1 MHWAG
6 DPSPA
11 YSLMGTVPGSVA
23 VPEGGAVGLVI
34 AVIGAG
40 YVGLVQA
47 GGLVRLG
54 HRVRVGEKDPSRL
67 RGLRLAE
74 LPIYEPGLDAL
85 IAEGVSTGRLS
96 FHASNREAV
105 RGADVVFVTLP
116 TPSAPDGSVD
126 TTILHDAVE
135 RLAGTLEGGAVLA
148 IKSTVPV
155 GTARQIAGLP
165 VILDRDVR
173 VVSNPEFLRGGSA
186 VHDFL
191 HPDRIVIGAEDP
203 GAVDLLVSAVYRGLG
218 GDLVVTDPAS
228 AEMIKYAANSYLAT
242 RLGFANSIANLCEA
256 VGADAAEVL
265 GGMGRDH
272 RIGPHYLQ
280 PGPGYGGS
288 CLPKDT
294 RALLSIA
301 DQSGYD
307 FVLLRA
313 AMEVNDLQRR
323 RIVEKVESAAGGS
336 LQGSVIGLW
345 GLAFKA
351 DTDDTRESPAV
362 DLAERLLACGAVVQA
377 YDPKVNAPI
386 SGVIRAGDAVSA
398 ASGADVL
405 LVATEW
411 KEFREVDLS
420 EVRGVMRGSAVVDAR
435 NLLDPAV
442 VEAHGL
448 AYVGVGSVT

>member
-1 MHWAG
+1 M
-6 DPSPA
+6 
-11 YSLMGTVPGSVA
+11 
-23 VPEGGAVGLVI
+23 VI

-47 GGLVRLG
+47 GGLVRMG
-54 HRVRVGEKDPSRL
+54 HRVRVGERDPARL
-67 RGLRLAE
+67 RALRAGGL
-74 LPIYEPGLDAL
+74 PVYEPGLDSL
-85 IAEGVSTGRLS
+85 ISEGTTTGCLT

-105 RGADVVFVTLP
+105 RGAGVVFVALP

-126 TTILHDAVE
+126 TAILYDAVE
-135 RLAGTLEGGAVLA
+135 SLAGAMERGAVLA

-155 GTARQIAGLP
+155 GTTRRVARLPAIA
-165 VILDRDVR
+165 DRGIR
-173 VVSNPEFLRGGSA
+173 VVSNPEFLREGSA

-203 GAVDLLVSAVYRGLG
+203 DAVELLVSGVYVGLG
-218 GDLVVTDPAS
+218 GDVVATDPAS

-242 RLGFANSIANLCEA
+242 RLSFANSIANLCEA

-294 RALLSIA
+294 RALMSIA
-301 DQSGYD
+301 DRSGYD
-307 FVLLRA
+307 FALLRA
-313 AMEVNDLQRR
+313 VMEVNELQRQ
-323 RIVEKVESAAGGS
+323 RIVDKVKEAVGGS
-336 LQGSVIGLW
+336 VDGAVVCLW

-351 DTDDTRESPAV
+351 ETDDVRESPAV
-362 DLAERLLACGAVVQA
+362 DVAERLVTAGAVVQA
-377 YDPKVNAPI
+377 YDPQAKASV
-386 SGVIRAGDAVSA
+386 SGVKPLGDPVSA

-420 EVRGVMRGSAVVDAR
+420 KVRRAMRGSTIVDAR
-435 NLLDPAV
+435 NLLDPRS

-448 AYVGVGSVT
+448 SHVGVGTIR

>member
-1 MHWAG
+1 
-6 DPSPA
+6 
-11 YSLMGTVPGSVA
+11 MG
-23 VPEGGAVGLVI
+23 L

-40 YVGLVQA
+40 YIGLVQA
-47 GGLVRLG
+47 AGLVSLG
-54 HRVRVGEKDPSRL
+54 HRVRVGERDPARL
-67 RGLRLAE
+67 RTLRAGKS
-74 LPIYEPGLDAL
+74 PIYEPGLDSL
-85 IAEGVSTGRLS
+85 ISEGMASGRLS

-105 RGADVVFVTLP
+105 RGAGVVFIALP

-126 TTILHDAVE
+126 TSILHDAVAT
-135 RLAGTLEGGAVLA
+135 LVGTLERGAVLA
-148 IKSTVPV
+148 VKSTVPV
-155 GTARQIAGLP
+155 GTARRLASLP
-165 VILDRDVR
+165 AISDRGVR
-173 VVSNPEFLRGGSA
+173 VVSNPEFLREGSA

-191 HPDRIVIGAEDP
+191 NPDRIVIGTADP
-203 GAVDLLVSAVYRGLG
+203 RAIEILGSHVYRGLG
-218 GDLVVTDPAS
+218 GELVVTDPAS

-242 RLGFANSIANLCEA
+242 RLSFANSIANLCEA

-265 GGMGRDH
+265 GGMGRDR

-301 DQSGYD
+301 ERSGFD

-313 AMEVNDLQRR
+313 VMDVNDLQRS
-323 RIVEKVESAAGGS
+323 RIIDKVGEALGGS
-336 LQGSVIGLW
+336 VDGAVVGLW

-351 DTDDTRESPAV
+351 GTDDTRESPAR
-362 DLAERLLACGAVVQA
+362 DLAERLLEAGAVVQA
-377 YDPKVNAPI
+377 YDPKVSAPV
-386 SGVIRAGDAVSA
+386 SGVFPAGDAVSA

-420 EVRGVMRGSAVVDAR
+420 EVRRVMRGSAVVDAR
-435 NLLDPAV
+435 NLLDPAE
-442 VEAHGL
+442 VEARGL
-448 AYVGVGSVT
+448 AYVGVGSVR

>member
-1 MHWAG
+1 MHWAV
-6 DPSPA
+6 DPLQADP
-11 YSLMGTVPGSVA
+11 LMGRVPGSV
-23 VPEGGAVGLVI
+23 PDRNDGAAGRAI

-54 HRVRVGEKDPSRL
+54 HRVRVGEKDPV
-67 RGLRLAE
+67 RLAALRSGE
-74 LPIYEPGLDAL
+74 LPIYEPGLDSL
-85 IAEGVSTGRLS
+85 ISEGVVTGRLS

-105 RGADVVFVTLP
+105 RGADVVFVALP

-126 TTILHDAVE
+126 TTIIHDALE
-135 RLAGTLEGGAVLA
+135 GLAGVLERGAVVA

-155 GTARQIAGLP
+155 GTTRRVACFPGIS
-165 VILDRDVR
+165 DRGVR
-173 VVSNPEFLRGGSA
+173 VVSNPEFLREGSA
-186 VHDFL
+186 VRDFL
-191 HPDRIVIGAEDP
+191 NPDRIVIGAEDP
-203 GAVDLLVSAVYRGLG
+203 GAVELLVSVVYRGLG

-256 VGADAAEVL
+256 VGADAAAVL

-301 DQSGYD
+301 DRNGYD

-313 AMEVNDLQRR
+313 AMEVNDLQRL
-323 RIVEKVESAAGGS
+323 RIVEKVEAATGGS
-336 LQGSVIGLW
+336 LEGAVIGLW

-362 DLAERLLACGAVVQA
+362 DLAQRLLASGAVVQA
-377 YDPKVNAPI
+377 YDPQAKAPVP
-386 SGVIRAGDAVSA
+386 GVKPAGDPVSA

-411 KEFREVDLS
+411 KEFLDVDLS
-420 EVRGVMRGSAVVDAR
+420 EVRRAMRGSAVVDAR
-435 NLLDPAV
+435 NLLDAGTV
-442 VEAHGL
+442 KSHGL
-448 AYVGVGSVT
+448 SYVGIGNTE

>member
-1 MHWAG
+1 
-6 DPSPA
+6 
-11 YSLMGTVPGSVA
+11 MGRVPGSVPDQA
-23 VPEGGAVGLVI
+23 AGMAI

-54 HRVRVGEKDPSRL
+54 HRVRVGEKDPARL
-67 RGLRLAE
+67 RALRSGE
-74 LPIYEPGLDAL
+74 LPIYEPGLDSL
-85 IAEGVSTGRLS
+85 ISEGVAAGRLS

-105 RGADVVFVTLP
+105 RGAGAVFVALP

-126 TTILHDAVE
+126 TTILLDAVG
-135 RLAGTLEGGAVLA
+135 RLAGALEAGAVLA

-155 GTARQIAGLP
+155 GTAKRVACLP
-165 VILDRDVR
+165 VISDREVR
-173 VVSNPEFLRGGSA
+173 VVSNPEFLREGSA

-191 HPDRIVIGAEDP
+191 NPDRIVVGAEDP
-203 GAVDLLVSAVYRGLG
+203 GAADLLVSAVYRGLG
-218 GDLVVTDPAS
+218 GDFVVTDPAS

-256 VGADAAEVL
+256 VGADASEVL

-272 RIGPHYLQ
+272 RIGPHYLK

-301 DQSGYD
+301 DRSGYD

-323 RIVEKVESAAGGS
+323 RIVEKVEAAAEGS
-336 LQGSVIGLW
+336 LEGSVIGLW

-362 DLAERLLACGAVVQA
+362 DLAERLLAGGAVVQA
-377 YDPKVNAPI
+377 YDPHVKAPI
-386 SGVIRAGDAVSA
+386 PGVQSAGDPVTA

-405 LVATEW
+405 LVGTEW
-411 KEFREVDLS
+411 REFLEVDLS
-420 EVRGVMRGSAVVDAR
+420 EVRRVMAGSVVVDAR
-435 NLLDPAV
+435 NLLDPGTV
-442 VEAHGL
+442 KSHGL
-448 AYVGVGSVT
+448 SYVGVGNIE

>member
-1 MHWAG
+1 M
-6 DPSPA
+6 
-11 YSLMGTVPGSVA
+11 
-23 VPEGGAVGLVI
+23 VI

-47 GGLVRLG
+47 GGLVRMG
-54 HRVRVGEKDPSRL
+54 HRVRVGERDPNRL
-67 RGLRLAE
+67 RALRAGK
-74 LPIYEPGLDAL
+74 LPIYEPGLDSL
-85 IAEGVSTGRLS
+85 ISEGVATGCLS
-96 FHASNREAV
+96 FHACNREAV
-105 RGADVVFVTLP
+105 HGAAVVFVALP

-126 TTILHDAVE
+126 TTILYHAVE
-135 RLAGTLEGGAVLA
+135 DLAGDLDGSTVLA

-155 GTARQIAGLP
+155 GTAQRVACLP
-165 VILDRDVR
+165 SISDRGVR
-173 VVSNPEFLRGGSA
+173 VVSNPEFLREGSA

-191 HPDRIVIGAEDP
+191 HPDRIVIGADDP
-203 GAVDLLVSAVYRGLG
+203 DAVELLVSGVYRGLG
-218 GDLVVTDPAS
+218 GDLVVTDHAS

-242 RLGFANSIANLCEA
+242 RLSFANSIANLCEA

-294 RALLSIA
+294 RALMSIA
-301 DQSGYD
+301 DRSGYD

-313 AMEVNDLQRR
+313 VMEVNDLQRR
-323 RIVEKVESAAGGS
+323 RIVDKVKEAAGGTVE
-336 LQGSVIGLW
+336 GRVVCLW

-351 DTDDTRESPAV
+351 ETDDVRESPAV
-362 DLAERLLACGAVVQA
+362 DLAERLVARGAVVRA
-377 YDPKVNAPI
+377 YDPQVTA
-386 SGVIRAGDAVSA
+386 SVTGVKPHVDPVSA

-411 KEFREVDLS
+411 KEFRGVDLS
-420 EVRGVMRGSAVVDAR
+420 EIRRVMRGSTVVDAR
-435 NLLDPAV
+435 NLLDPGV

-448 AYVGVGSVT
+448 SYVGIGIVR

>member
-1 MHWAG
+1 M
-6 DPSPA
+6 
-11 YSLMGTVPGSVA
+11 
-23 VPEGGAVGLVI
+23 VI

-47 GGLVRLG
+47 AGLVRLG
-54 HRVRVGEKDPSRL
+54 HRVRVGERDPARL
-67 RGLRLAE
+67 GALRAGKS
-74 LPIYEPGLDAL
+74 PIYEPGLDSL
-85 IAEGVSTGRLS
+85 LSEGMANRRLS

-105 RGADVVFVTLP
+105 RGVGVVFMALP

-126 TTILHDAVE
+126 TRILHDAVAS
-135 RLAGTLEGGAVLA
+135 LAGTLERGAVLA
-148 IKSTVPV
+148 VKSTVPV
-155 GTARQIAGLP
+155 GTARRLASLP
-165 VILDRDVR
+165 AISDRGVR
-173 VVSNPEFLRGGSA
+173 VVSNPEFLREGSA

-191 HPDRIVIGAEDP
+191 NPDRIVIGTADP
-203 GAVDLLVSAVYRGLG
+203 HAIEILGSHVYRGLT

-301 DQSGYD
+301 DRSGYD

-362 DLAERLLACGAVVQA
+362 DLAARLLAGGAIVQA

-386 SGVIRAGDAVSA
+386 SGVRPAVDAVSA

-435 NLLDPAV
+435 NLLDPGV

-448 AYVGVGSVT
+448 AYVGVGTVR

>member
-1 MHWAG
+1 
-6 DPSPA
+6 
-11 YSLMGTVPGSVA
+11 MGR
-23 VPEGGAVGLVI
+23 VPESVPVPASGMGGMTI

-54 HRVRVGEKDPSRL
+54 HRVRVGERDPTRL
-67 RGLRLAE
+67 RALRAGK
-74 LPIYEPGLDAL
+74 LPIYEPGLDSL
-85 IAEGVSTGRLS
+85 ISEGMATGRLS

-105 RGADVVFVTLP
+105 RGAGLVFVALP

-126 TTILHDAVE
+126 TTILHGAVE
-135 RLAGTLEGGAVLA
+135 CLAGDLEGGAVLA

-155 GTARQIAGLP
+155 GTARLLARLP
-165 VILDRDVR
+165 AISGRGVR
-173 VVSNPEFLRGGSA
+173 VVSNPEFLREGSA

-191 HPDRIVIGAEDP
+191 HPDRIVVGSEDP
-203 GAVDLLVSAVYRGLG
+203 DAAELLVSGAYRGLDG
-218 GDLVVTDPAS
+218 ALVVTDPAS

-242 RLGFANSIANLCEA
+242 RLSFANSIANLCEV
-256 VGADAAEVL
+256 VGADASEVL

-301 DQSGYD
+301 DRSGYD
-307 FVLLRA
+307 FALLRA
-313 AMEVNDLQRR
+313 VMEVNDLQRR
-323 RIVEKVESAAGGS
+323 RMVAKVEEAVGGS
-336 LQGSVIGLW
+336 IGGAVVALW

-351 DTDDTRESPAV
+351 GTDDVRESPAA
-362 DLAERLLACGAVVQA
+362 DLAERLQSSGAVVQA
-377 YDPKVNAPI
+377 YDPQVKLPVP
-386 SGVIRAGDAVSA
+386 GVKPARDAVSA

-420 EVRGVMRGSAVVDAR
+420 EVRRVMKGSVVVDAR
-435 NLLDPAV
+435 NLLDPGL
-442 VEAHGL
+442 VESHGFS
-448 AYVGVGSVT
+448 YVGVGAVR